1 MNESL
6 ETTQPLT
13 NGSGIMYDTTMI
25 YRKSSRYENGHT
37 NQSITGQLNS
47 K

>member
-13 NGSGIMYDTTMI
+13 NGTGIMYDTTMI
-25 YRKSSRYENGHT
+25 SIAKVPDMIMDT
-37 NQSITGQLNS
+37 PITGQLNS